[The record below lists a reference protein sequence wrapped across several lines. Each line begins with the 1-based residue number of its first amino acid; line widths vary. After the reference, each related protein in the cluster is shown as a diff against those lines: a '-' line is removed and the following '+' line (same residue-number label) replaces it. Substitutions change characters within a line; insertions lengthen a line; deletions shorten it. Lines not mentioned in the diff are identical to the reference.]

1 MIEFYPQIKLL
12 HVVAVVCS
20 GALFLLRGVAVQAH
34 GRWAMTPPVRYLSYS
49 IDTVLLA
56 AALLLVFILP
66 ATVFANGWLH
76 LKVLLLVFY
85 IGLGTFA
92 LKRGRT
98 PRIRASCFVVALL
111 VYTAMFIIALTH
123 DPRGLWTI
131 L

>member
-1 MIEFYPQIKLL
+1 MIEFYAQIKIL

-20 GALFLLRGVAVQAH
+20 GALFFLRGVAVQAN
-34 GRWAMTPPVRYLSYS
+34 GRWAMAAPVRYLSYS
-49 IDTVLLA
+49 IDTVLLV
-56 AALLLVFILP
+56 AALLLVVILP
-66 ATVFANGWLH
+66 AAVFANGWLH

-98 PRIRASCFVVALL
+98 PRIRASCFVAALL
-111 VYTAMFIIALTH
+111 VYATMFIIALAH